1 MLAAP
6 FPSRTGGV
14 RRWPQAGALKHWART
29 KVPEPSSP
37 PILYASRQTQKN
49 QLKLVNANEMHLS
62 TPEESDSSVIG
73 RRGERTFAELYERAG
88 LRIGKPDP
96 DMTGKDFLVEF
107 PFARPEGA
115 YTLDNRPIPLS
126 FYVQVKT
133 VTHRTNRVRINLKA
147 AERLARESK
156 PTFIAVVRL
165 DKDGNTSNVY
175 MIHIYDS
182 ILNSIRKR
190 LREEHARESF
200 NIGGKF
206 TSISVNDIIPLEPGP
221 QAVRNFVSLHVGS
234 SMVDYANRKGKQL
247 EELGYGDYRYKLKMR
262 FSALPFEQFVDGFLG
277 LRELSAETI
286 DHFDR
291 RFGVNLLN
299 RELSTGTTSTVRI
312 QPHSTGRCTLEV
324 IGQNTGET
332 AKVEGDIYFAPL
344 SMIPPKFFKFRLKTA
359 MFDMHVTLKRFHI
372 SMDNDIGNKSYSLND
387 IYSAL

>member
-1 MLAAP
+1 
-6 FPSRTGGV
+6 
-14 RRWPQAGALKHWART
+14 
-29 KVPEPSSP
+29 
-37 PILYASRQTQKN
+37 
-49 QLKLVNANEMHLS
+49 
-62 TPEESDSSVIG
+62 
-73 RRGERTFAELYERAG
+73 
-88 LRIGKPDP
+88 
-96 DMTGKDFLVEF
+96 
-107 PFARPEGA
+107 
-115 YTLDNRPIPLS
+115 
-126 FYVQVKT
+126 
-133 VTHRTNRVRINLKA
+133 
-147 AERLARESK
+147 
-156 PTFIAVVRL
+156 
-165 DKDGNTSNVY
+165 

-312 QPHSTGRCTLEV
+312 QPHPTGRV
-324 IGQNTGET
+324 
-332 AKVEGDIYFAPL
+332 PL
-344 SMIPPKFFKFRLKTA
+344 R
-359 MFDMHVTLKRFHI
+359 
-372 SMDNDIGNKSYSLND
+372 
-387 IYSAL
+387 